1 MPWFPHP
8 RRTAFTLVE
17 LLIAVAIV
25 GLLAALAIP
34 NFYTAVLKS
43 RRAEAKANL
52 DGIATAELAYH
63 AAHDAYVA
71 CANNPGSSLTKV
83 ARPFNPALAGWS
95 ALDYIPSGDVRCNY
109 IVELF
114 GTPQYFR
121 ASANCDVDD
130 NNQTATIR
138 RYGPE
143 YPGATWNDLYPLRY

>member
-1 MPWFPHP
+1 MSTRS

-34 NFYTAVLKS
+34 NFQSAVLKS
-43 RRAEAKANL
+43 RRSEAKVNL
-52 DGIATAELAYH
+52 DGIATAEIAYH
-63 AAHDAYVA
+63 AAYDAYVA
-71 CANNPGSSLTKV
+71 CANNPALPLTKQ
-83 ARPFNPALAGWS
+83 ARPWNAALAGWP
-95 ALDYIPSGDVRCNY
+95 ALDFSPSGDVRCNY

-114 GTPQYFR
+114 GTPRYFR

-130 NNQTATIR
+130 NNRTATIR

-143 YPGATWNDLYPLRY
+143 YSGDTWRDVYPDRY